1 MIRRLLG
8 ILIVASMTHL
18 VVAGSDLVCAT
29 HGGHA
34 SAQESQAPMPDMHH
48 HGDAGDAGDSGKERC
63 KVPVRND
70 CCEAMASCSP
80 NAALAV
86 AIDEQGN
93 PSSNARLVAFLADA
107 PLTRLVPPEPPPPKA

>member
-8 ILIVASMTHL
+8 ILIVASMSHL

-34 SAQESQAPMPDMHH
+34 AAPDSQAPMPGMHH
-48 HGDAGDAGDSGKERC
+48 HGDAGDSGKERC

-70 CCEAMASCSP
+70 CCEAMTSCSA

-86 AIDEQGN
+86 VIDENGGPNQDA
-93 PSSNARLVAFLADA
+93 PLVAFLADA

>member
-8 ILIVASMTHL
+8 ILVVASMSHL

-34 SAQESQAPMPDMHH
+34 AAQESQAPMPGMHH
-48 HGDAGDAGDSGKERC
+48 HGDAGDASKEAC
-63 KVPVRND
+63 KVPVRSD
-70 CCEAMASCSP
+70 CCEAMTTCSVNVALTSIADDHAGP
-80 NAALAV
+80 NGDEGIAV
-86 AIDEQGN
+86 F
-93 PSSNARLVAFLADA
+93 VADA

>member
-8 ILIVASMTHL
+8 ILVLASMAHL

-29 HGGHA
+29 HGGHGA
-34 SAQESQAPMPDMHH
+34 AQESQTPMAGMHH
-48 HGDAGDAGDSGKERC
+48 HGDTGKERC

-70 CCEAMASCSP
+70 CCEAMTSCSV
-80 NAALAV
+80 NAALTSV
-86 AIDEQGN
+86 IDAPGAATQVV
-93 PSSNARLVAFLADA
+93 RRVAFVADA